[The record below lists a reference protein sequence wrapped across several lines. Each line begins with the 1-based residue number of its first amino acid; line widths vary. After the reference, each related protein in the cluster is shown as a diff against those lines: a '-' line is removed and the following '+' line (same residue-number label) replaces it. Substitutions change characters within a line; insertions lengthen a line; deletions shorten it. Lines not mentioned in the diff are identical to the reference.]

1 METLVC
7 DVMTEPVISVEE
19 WESLLDVATDMK
31 RYHLRHLPVVEGRRL
46 LGLVSHRDLLRYSV
60 SQLDPS
66 PAGAQQDMRNKV
78 NTFVSDVMTRNVE
91 VARPQDTVSH
101 AARKLIVGRF
111 GCLPVV
117 DEADNLVGIVTEID
131 LLRLLAD
138 GPRKQRAAE
147 PVPQSKSVGA
157 S

>member
-7 DVMTEPVISVEE
+7 DVMTEPVISIEE
-19 WESLLDVATDMK
+19 WENLLDVARDMR
-31 RYHLRHLPVVEGRRL
+31 RYHLRHLPVVDGRKL
-46 LGLVSHRDLLRYSV
+46 VGLISHRDLLRFSV

-66 PAGAQQDMRNKV
+66 PLGEAQDRRNKA
-78 NTFVSDVMTRNVE
+78 NTFVTDTMTRNVE
-91 VARPQDTVSH
+91 TCRPEDTVAH

-117 DEADNLVGIVTEID
+117 DDADNLVGIVTEID
-131 LLRLLAD
+131 LLRLLAE
-138 GPRKQRAAE
+138 GPRPKRAAVVE
-147 PVPQSKSVGA
+147 PEKAADA

>member
-7 DVMTEPVISVEE
+7 DVMTEPVITIEE
-19 WESLLDVATDMK
+19 WENLLDVAQDMK
-31 RYHLRHLPVVEGRRL
+31 RYHLRHLPVVDGRKL
-46 LGLVSHRDLLRYSV
+46 VGLISHRDLLRLSV

-66 PAGAQQDMRNKV
+66 PVGEAQDRRNKS
-78 NTFVSDVMTRNVE
+78 NTFVTDVMTRNVE
-91 VARPQDTVSH
+91 VVRPEDTVAH

-131 LLRLLAD
+131 LLRLLAG
-138 GPRKQRAAE
+138 GPKPYRTAAVTPE
-147 PVPQSKSVGA
+147 KAADA